1 MQTIVISIAF
11 FLVGVV
17 IFMNVIEIAVR
28 NGINRSVIGQFL
40 EKENG
45 IKENEKSFLDSDLD
59 NDK

>member
-1 MQTIVISIAF
+1 MQTVVISIVF

-17 IFMNVIEIAVR
+17 VFMYVIEIAVR

-45 IKENEKSFLDSDLD
+45 IKENEKSFLNSDLD

>member
-1 MQTIVISIAF
+1 MQTVVISIVF

>member
-1 MQTIVISIAF
+1 
-11 FLVGVV
+11 
-17 IFMNVIEIAVR
+17 MNVIEIAVR